1 LVGFTIDIFIDNGVL
16 PDKKCVARAEWR
28 GVLVVGDIE
37 LIRAMGIVM
46 GVVIASFII
55 FNTLG
60 VLADEV
66 DYRIYQTN
74 MNNYPKAE
82 STLHLFHDTLFYS
95 LIVINLITIAW
106 FVKLFV
112 TKVTVSRG
120 NQYY

>member
-1 LVGFTIDIFIDNGVL
+1 
-16 PDKKCVARAEWR
+16 
-28 GVLVVGDIE
+28 VGDIE

-74 MNNYPKAE
+74 MENFPKAE

-95 LIVINLITIAW
+95 LVTINLITIAW

-112 TKVTVSRG
+112 TKITVSRG